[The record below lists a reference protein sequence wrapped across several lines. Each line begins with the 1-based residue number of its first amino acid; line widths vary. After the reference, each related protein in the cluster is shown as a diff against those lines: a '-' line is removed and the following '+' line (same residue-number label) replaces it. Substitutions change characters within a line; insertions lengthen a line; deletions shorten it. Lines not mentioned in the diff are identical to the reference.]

1 MFLFFLRCCRKTT
14 NYWPYSTLQ
23 HIHTCTYFILSN
35 FTINVLYCA
44 NLSFICICICLYML
58 WINELELEL
67 EWTVCLIPLP
77 WLFGKFSLDSLGHD
91 KGYPFIEM
99 FFFKFLTNFEKAHF
113 LLRIIFGESFM
124 RITYK
129 SAYDILGTVQPDNEN
144 LIRIW
149 IIWIQKVSIL
159 EIAPFFAF

>member
-58 WINELELEL
+58 WINELELEQINGWCRSWISSESFNTIL
-67 EWTVCLIPLP
+67 WGLWVCQNCT
-77 WLFGKFSLDSLGHD
+77 WSCNHTTWRSSNTWHNVWWRHMGHRRSVWR
-91 KGYPFIEM
+91 GPGM
-99 FFFKFLTNFEKAHF
+99 VSPVWAG
-113 LLRIIFGESFM
+113 LLR
-124 RITYK
+124 
-129 SAYDILGTVQPDNEN
+129 L
-144 LIRIW
+144 
-149 IIWIQKVSIL
+149 
-159 EIAPFFAF
+159 